1 MTRKSQSDPGE
12 RWIVPCCGLNKRLER
27 SFTVGLLGILSEL
40 TGVPVPRRRVPDA
53 LGLAVACGSE
63 FWADHVIG
71 RTPRATVTGVRL
83 TRRTMHFDPTQ
94 SLAVLGLA
102 SRPVRESLADAVA
115 WLRQTG
121 PIAASGDGTE
131 RTMLLIGL
139 APDDVRMRRAP
150 DGRRESEAK

>member
-1 MTRKSQSDPGE
+1 MHTL
-12 RWIVPCCGLNKRLER
+12 PCR
-27 SFTVGLLGILSEL
+27 VGAS
-40 TGVPVPRRRVPDA
+40 PYA

-83 TRRTMHFDPTQ
+83 TRRTMHFDPTR

-102 SRPVRESLADAVA
+102 RRPVRESLADAVA

-121 PIAASGDGTE
+121 PIAAPGDGTE

-139 APDDVRMRRAP
+139 APDDVQMRSSS
-150 DGRRESEAK
+150 DGRREFEVK